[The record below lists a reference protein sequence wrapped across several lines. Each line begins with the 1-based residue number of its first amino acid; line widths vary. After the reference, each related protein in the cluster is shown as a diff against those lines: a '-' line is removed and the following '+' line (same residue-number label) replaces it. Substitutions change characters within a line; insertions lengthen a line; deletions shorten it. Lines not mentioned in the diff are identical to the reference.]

1 MTIMFLKICAPQLPV
16 PAVCADTQASMAANL
31 ASTQSLVAKQHARL
45 AALQTELEAQSRD
58 ETTLQVDT

>member
-1 MTIMFLKICAPQLPV
+1 MFMKFCAPQLPV

-31 ASTQSLVAKQHARL
+31 ATTQSLVAEQHERL

-58 ETTLQVDT
+58 EATLQVDT